1 MTGRIA
7 VLILLISGLAAGV
20 LLWVLQMFVEY
31 ESFEGAQDGF
41 GPVLNI
47 SGQTNDLT
55 MSNIEGIQ
63 GTSSPLKFRACFQV
77 PMSPKELENLN
88 RTYSMPIPI
97 TAPDWFDC
105 YDATEIGADL
115 ENGLAKAFL
124 IQQNIANGVDLVA
137 ALYPDGRGFAWRQI
151 NTR

>member
-7 VLILLISGLAAGV
+7 VLALLISGLAAGA
-20 LLWVLQMFVEY
+20 LLWFLQIFVEY
-31 ESFEGAQDGF
+31 EPFEGVQDGF

-47 SGQTNDLT
+47 PGHTEGFT

-63 GTSSPLKFRACFQV
+63 GDSSPLKFRACFQLS
-77 PMSPKELENLN
+77 MSSNVLENMKK
-88 RTYSMPIPI
+88 TYSMPIPI

-105 YDATEIGADL
+105 YDATKIGADL

-124 IQQNIANGVDLVA
+124 IQQNIAKGVDLVA